1 LSPLCGV
8 VYGATASLGF
18 ATRENIVYV
27 AQGGWIV
34 AVARALTAVPCH
46 ACLGAI
52 LGYYV
57 GQARF
62 KGERKISPWL
72 GLLVATLLHALYDFP
87 LLAMRGLND
96 EVGGQLGLVLGLLVF
111 FLAVLVFE
119 IVWTLRITRRLRR
132 EQAHVTE
139 WPATT
144 D

>member
-1 LSPLCGV
+1 MDGV

-18 ATRENIVYV
+18 ATLENILYV
-27 AQGGWIV
+27 AHGGWIV

-62 KGERKISPWL
+62 KSERKVSPWL

-87 LLAMRGLND
+87 LLAVRGLD
-96 EVGGQLGLVLGLLVF
+96 DDVGGQLGSVLGLLVF
-111 FLAVLVFE
+111 FLAVFIFE
-119 IVWTLRITRRLRR
+119 TVWTLRITRRLRR
-132 EQAHVTE
+132 EQAHVTA